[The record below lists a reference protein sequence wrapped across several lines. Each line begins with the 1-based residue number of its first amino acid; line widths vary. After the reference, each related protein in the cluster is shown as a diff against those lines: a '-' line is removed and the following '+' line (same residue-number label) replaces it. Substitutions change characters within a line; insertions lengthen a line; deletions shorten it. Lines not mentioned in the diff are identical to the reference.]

1 MEPSKNAIRLTD
13 MIPMLL
19 SVNVEVPATFGALGQ
34 GSVALN
40 DRPFILT
47 GVRHQILTYRNPA
60 AVPPVLADNFHP
72 WFFQD
77 GFYTLDWSLYEQA
90 RYWKGA
96 PPMADV
102 AFGSVKTG
110 IWIPLPAPVSMP
122 GNDTLNVNIRNMVD
136 RTAYCQKFTVNVI
149 FDGVQKGGSVSQ
161 AQGLD

>member
-1 MEPSKNAIRLTD
+1 MQPSKEAIKLTD
-13 MIPMLL
+13 MISMML
-19 SVNVEVPATFGALGQ
+19 SVFVEVPATFGAI
-34 GSVALN
+34 GSASIPLN

-47 GVRHQILTYRNPA
+47 GVRHQIVTYRDPL
-60 AVPPVLADNFHP
+60 AVPPITTG
-72 WFFQD
+72 WFLQD

-102 AFGSVKTG
+102 AFGSVKSG
-110 IWIPLPAPVSMP
+110 VWIPLPAPISMP
-122 GNDTLNVNIRNMVD
+122 GNDTLNVNIRNMLD
-136 RTAYCQKFTVNVI
+136 RTSYTQKFTVNVI